1 MVMSLAGQRTYT
13 EIHYEERRLAL
24 RKILQREGV
33 PMSTADLHAAVTRWH
48 DTDYHIKTTRLDL
61 KALTAATLVAQAVS
75 PTPKSKYWKLGRGSF
90 DLALSPAESMTLTA
104 IFQHADRFGFR
115 TRTEQLTKLRD
126 YAASAIR
133 THATRNLVAEGR
145 ITTGTRFTVLQPGNY
160 ATEHLA
166 TIQGAMMADQ
176 DLEVVYRPRNVGDV
190 HCTYHLKPLM
200 LSYQDSN
207 VYLTAYVASETWPEG
222 HEPEPGTPRGKYSS
236 NGPGK
241 TCALMLHRM
250 LGVRTTFLNI
260 PDQPDFDAGSIAVQ
274 KDLMTIHG
282 DAAIHLQLRL
292 SPNLHNRL
300 TENPLD
306 EHQVVSADAQG
317 GTLECTVMDTQGLRL
332 FLLSNAAD
340 IEVLA
345 PAYLRKHMRHTLETA
360 LAMYNGTAPR

>member
-13 EIHYEERRLAL
+13 EIHYEQRRLAL

-33 PMSTADLHAAVTRWH
+33 PMSTADLHTAVTKWH
-48 DTDYHIKTTRLDL
+48 NTSYHIKTTRLDL
-61 KALTAATLVAQAVS
+61 KALTTATLVAPAQS
-75 PTPKSKYWKLGRGSF
+75 PSPKSKYWKLGRGSF
-90 DLALSPAESMTLTA
+90 DLALSPSESMTLTA

-115 TRTEQLTKLRD
+115 TETEQLTKLRD
-126 YAASAIR
+126 YATSAIR

-166 TIQGAMMADQ
+166 TIQEAMLADC
-176 DLEVVYRPRNVGDV
+176 DLEVVYRPRDAGDV
-190 HCTYHLKPLM
+190 QCTYHLKPLM

-207 VYLTAYVASETWPEG
+207 VYLTAYIASETWPQG
-222 HEPEPGTPRGKYSS
+222 HEPEPDTPRGKYSS

-250 LGVRTTFLNI
+250 LGVRTTFLKI
-260 PDQPDFDAGSIAVQ
+260 PDRAAFDAGSLAVQ

-282 DAAIHLQLRL
+282 DTPIHLQLRL
-292 SPNLHNRL
+292 SPNLLNRL

-306 EHQVVSADAQG
+306 QHQQVTTDAQG
-317 GTLECTVMDTQGLRL
+317 GTLECRVMDTQGLRL

-340 IEVLA
+340 IEVMA
-345 PAYLRKHMRHTLETA
+345 PGYLREHVRHTLATA
-360 LAMYNGTAPR
+360 LERYQNSP